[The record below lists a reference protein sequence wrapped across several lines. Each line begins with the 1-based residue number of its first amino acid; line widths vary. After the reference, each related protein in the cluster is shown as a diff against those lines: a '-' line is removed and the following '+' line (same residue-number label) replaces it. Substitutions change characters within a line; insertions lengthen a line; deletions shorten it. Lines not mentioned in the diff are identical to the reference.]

1 MVKKITV
8 NCDFSGTP
16 YPIAFYIGDSPVS
29 TNPIGA
35 QARWLN
41 QERGGN
47 VPPKLME
54 SLDKIKRISD
64 EHNIPFEIL
73 YDHVVK
79 EMESGKSLKDI
90 EVTERK
96 KFQKVAEHENSKKVV
111 NKEQN

>member
-1 MVKKITV
+1 
-8 NCDFSGTP
+8 
-16 YPIAFYIGDSPVS
+16 
-29 TNPIGA
+29 
-35 QARWLN
+35 
-41 QERGGN
+41 
-47 VPPKLME
+47 ME

-111 NKEQN
+111 NKDNKKINKNDEE